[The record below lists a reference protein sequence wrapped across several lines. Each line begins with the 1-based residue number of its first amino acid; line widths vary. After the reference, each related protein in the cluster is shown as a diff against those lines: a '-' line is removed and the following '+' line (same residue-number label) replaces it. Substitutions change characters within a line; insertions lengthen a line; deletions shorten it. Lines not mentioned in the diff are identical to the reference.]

1 MLLQNTGSPESS
13 KGGNPSVTVSD
24 IVNFFGLKIRTGEN
38 QLNEEVTGGYASD
51 LLSDVIAH
59 SRKGNLWITIQTHP
73 NIVAVATMK
82 ELTAIILTGGREPD
96 PETVQKAEEEGIPIL
111 VSPLF
116 TFELAGR
123 LYQTGISGMS
133 PC

>member
-1 MLLQNTGSPESS
+1 
-13 KGGNPSVTVSD
+13 VTVFD
-24 IVNFFGLKIRTGEN
+24 IVKSLELKMRTGKDR
-38 QLNEEVTGGYASD
+38 LHNEITGGYASD

-59 SRKGNLWITIQTHP
+59 SHKGNIWITIQIHP

-82 ELTAIILTGGREPD
+82 ELAGIILAGGREPEAD
-96 PETVQKAEEEGIPIL
+96 TVQKAEEEGIPLL

-116 TFELAGR
+116 TFELVGR
-123 LYQTGISGMS
+123 LYHIGISGMS

>member
-1 MLLQNTGSPESS
+1 V
-13 KGGNPSVTVSD
+13 KVSD
-24 IVNFFGLKIRTGEN
+24 LVKSFELKIRAAKDR
-38 QLNEEVTGGYASD
+38 LHEEVTGGYASD

-59 SRKGNLWITIQTHP
+59 SHKGNIWITIQNHP

-82 ELTAIILTGGREPD
+82 ELAGIILTGGREPD
-96 PETVQKAEEEGIPIL
+96 ADTVQKADEEGIPIL

-116 TFELAGR
+116 TFELVGR
-123 LYQTGISGMS
+123 LYQIGISGMS

>member
-1 MLLQNTGSPESS
+1 
-13 KGGNPSVTVSD
+13 VTVSD

-59 SRKGNLWITIQTHP
+59 SRKGNIWITIQTHP

-82 ELTAIILTGGREPD
+82 ELTAIILAGGREPD

>member
-1 MLLQNTGSPESS
+1 
-13 KGGNPSVTVSD
+13 VTVSD
-24 IVNFFGLKIRTGEN
+24 IVKNFGLQTRAGRDRLL
-38 QLNEEVTGGYASD
+38 QEVTGGYASD

-59 SRKGNLWITIQTHP
+59 SRKGNIWITIQTHP

-82 ELTAIILTGGREPD
+82 ELSGIILTGNREPD
-96 PETVQKAEEEGIPIL
+96 AETVQKAEEEEIPIL

-116 TFELAGR
+116 AFEIIGR
-123 LYQTGISGMS
+123 LHRIGISGMN

>member
-1 MLLQNTGSPESS
+1 MSF
-13 KGGNPSVTVSD
+13 VTVFD
-24 IVNFFGLKIRTGEN
+24 IVNSFGLKIKVGGKR
-38 QLNEEVTGGYASD
+38 LNEKVTGGYASD

-59 SRKGNLWITIQTHP
+59 SRKGNIWVTIQTHP

-82 ELTAIILTGGREPD
+82 ELAGIILTGGREPD
-96 PETVQKAEEEGIPIL
+96 ADTVQKAEEEGIPLL

-116 TFELAGR
+116 TFELVGK
-123 LYQTGISGMS
+123 LYQAGISGMS